1 MDIDNENKSLQ
12 VNLYQERYLF
22 KIHDTNLDDLS
33 ECVKQA
39 LGSKSIRQFASE
51 IGTTPSTI
59 SRILNKKILEP
70 SEELIIKI
78 GLNADADSGVTVE
91 KLLAICGRGTRAAMM
106 RDAGSRFEKEAAEA
120 ISQYLRDK
128 GYTAKLSKEVRTQN
142 RLRYDFVI
150 ETDALSGEPCLWA
163 FDVKLILPMSPLGP
177 AGSGR
182 TRRLLDSIFANFYVE
197 QNEYDRV
204 SVVVNH
210 REIFKQLKNRLCNLS
225 IRDSFSIV
233 LVAGSSVVDEFVVTN
248 SVNNTVVLKNDRKE
262 RLCDGDNGSENQ

>member
-128 GYTAKLSKEVRTQN
+128 GYTAKLS
-142 RLRYDFVI
+142 
-150 ETDALSGEPCLWA
+150 
-163 FDVKLILPMSPLGP
+163 
-177 AGSGR
+177 
-182 TRRLLDSIFANFYVE
+182 
-197 QNEYDRV
+197 
-204 SVVVNH
+204 
-210 REIFKQLKNRLCNLS
+210 
-225 IRDSFSIV
+225 
-233 LVAGSSVVDEFVVTN
+233 
-248 SVNNTVVLKNDRKE
+248 
-262 RLCDGDNGSENQ
+262 